1 MASHERSLY
10 NVDTSNDS
18 PEQIHSPDK
27 NARTDGQTDGR
38 LDLLILK
45 KFILNSRDIF
55 NSQVQN
61 IYNHVNAK
69 HAIP

>member
-1 MASHERSLY
+1 MNNHCITEILPMILR
-10 NVDTSNDS
+10 
-18 PEQIHSPDK
+18 PEQIHSPDE
-27 NARTDGQTDGR
+27 NARADGQTDGQ

-55 NSQVQN
+55 NSQIQD

>member
-10 NVDTSNDS
+10 NVDTSNDY

-27 NARTDGQTDGR
+27 NARTDGR